1 MKKLITFFAAYVV
14 LTSTAQVSIDTTD
27 KFSDVKNYV
36 DLLLEQ
42 NDKSEILIVL
52 DIDNT
57 ILTSQTDLGGDIWY
71 QWQTDALDIKPTADQ
86 KIGDQIFDVVGILY
100 ELGTM
105 QLTDPVV
112 KNHIDSWQEKG
123 IATFALTSRAHNARG
138 ATERELDKRD
148 IRFNKTALGKLSG
161 DTIILFKQGKKYVS
175 YINGIMMT
183 TGIDKG
189 VMLDTL
195 MYMTKTKESFKHII
209 FVDDT
214 RKNVINVKNRFEDK
228 HSIHVKIFY
237 YTKIESDREKKYGAI
252 LTQEQADKMAR
263 EWEAL
268 RGVVNCIFP
277 ERLKK

>member
-268 RGVVNCIFP
+268 RGVVNWIFP

>member
-71 QWQTDALDIKPTADQ
+71 QWQTDSLDIKPTADQ

-123 IATFALTSRAHNARG
+123 IATFALTSRAPNARG

-268 RGVVNCIFP
+268 RGVVNWIFP

>member
-105 QLTDPVV
+105 ELTDPVV